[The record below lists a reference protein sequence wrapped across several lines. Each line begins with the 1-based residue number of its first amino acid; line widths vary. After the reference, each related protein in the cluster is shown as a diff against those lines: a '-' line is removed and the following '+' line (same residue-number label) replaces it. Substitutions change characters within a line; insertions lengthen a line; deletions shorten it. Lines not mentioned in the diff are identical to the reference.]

1 MVFLKKFKKAFLCIE
16 FDVFRQKSINFGV
29 FLIPRTPR
37 NGYYAVKIMN
47 KKDSFLFKLLQTQQT
62 EQSLLEAVL
71 EEFDIDSESA
81 KADIKEFIN
90 MLRKSGVLEE

>member
-1 MVFLKKFKKAFLCIE
+1 MKIIEGFYLREIAGEMV
-16 FDVFRQKSINFGV
+16 
-29 FLIPRTPR
+29 
-37 NGYYAVKIMN
+37 AVPVGQEAMKHVGLGIMN
-47 KKDSFLFKLLQTQQT
+47 ETGSFLFKLLQTQQT

-81 KADIKEFIN
+81 SADIKEFIN